1 VLYSIQIFA
10 GHVQLLTWH
19 DCSSR
24 GKTPGRGAGAWRP
37 KALEELEK
45 DFSGLKVMRRVRH
58 VYKLLTYETLVVL
71 SRVSLC
77 GTAVPL
83 SSQSSAML

>member
-1 VLYSIQIFA
+1 MYLMQLFA
-10 GHVQLLTWH
+10 GHVQRLTWH

-37 KALEELEK
+37 KALEELEN

-58 VYKLLTYETLVVL
+58 FNKFLTYETLVAL

-77 GTAVPL
+77 GIAVPL